1 MPSFVNPIHTNANA
15 LNSGTKNEVKDTK
28 NAPKSASK
36 DFNKILNQKISKD
49 KTAPKE
55 NPNALKATPKDAKE
69 DAKELEKTPTPHH
82 QHAQNL
88 AKDQQAPTLK
98 DLLNHKKTTASHEA
112 QHETHEPT
120 LKDLLNHKKTTA
132 SHEAQ
137 HETHEMHETNPK
149 TPNETLNKNEKKPN
163 GVASNAHQANLTNKN
178 PLTPTNHANN
188 AIKNPTAP
196 THNAKEPKTLKDIHA
211 LSQKHD
217 LNASNIQVGTPL
229 EKKETPLNASDQLAL
244 KTTQTSINHTL
255 AKNDSKNTANLSSVL
270 QSLEKKES
278 HNKERTT
285 PPSNEKKTPPLRE
298 ALQMNAIKRDKTLS
312 KKKPEKTPTKTQTTA
327 ATPENAPKIPLKTP
341 PLMPLIGAN
350 PPNDNAPTPLEK
362 EEKAKEVS
370 ENKEKT
376 KESNNSAQSA
386 QNAQASDKTSE
397 NKSAAPKETIKHFT
411 QQLKQEIQE
420 YKPPMS
426 RISMDLFPKE
436 LGKVEVTIQKV
447 GKNLKV
453 SVISHNNSLQT
464 FLDNQQDLKNSLNAL
479 GFEGVDLS
487 FSQDS
492 SKEQP
497 KEPLREPFKEQ
508 ESTPLKENALKSYQ
522 ENTDNENKETSM
534 QITLYA

>member
-1 MPSFVNPIHTNANA
+1 MPSPVNPIHTNANA
-15 LNSGTKNEVKDTK
+15 LNSGAKNEVKDTK

-36 DFNKILNQKISKD
+36 DFSKILNQKISKD

-55 NPNALKATPKDAKE
+55 NPSALKDTPKDAK
-69 DAKELEKTPTPHH
+69 ALEKTPILPH

-98 DLLNHKKTTASHEA
+98 DWLNHPKTHPTAPHEA
-112 QHETHEPT
+112 QHETHEA
-120 LKDLLNHKKTTA
+120 N
-132 SHEAQ
+132 
-137 HETHEMHETNPK
+137 ETNPK

-163 GVASNAHQANLTNKN
+163 EVTSNAHQTNLPNKN
-178 PLTPTNHANN
+178 PITPNHANN
-188 AIKNPTAP
+188 TNTTQKPTTP
-196 THNAKEPKTLKDIHA
+196 THNAKDPKTLKDIQT

-217 LNASNIQVGTPL
+217 LNASNIQAATTP
-229 EKKETPLNASDQLAL
+229 ENKTPLNASDHLAL
-244 KTTQTSINHTL
+244 KTTQTPTNNTL
-255 AKNDSKNTANLSSVL
+255 AKNDAKNTANLSSVL
-270 QSLEKKES
+270 QSLEKKEP
-278 HNKERTT
+278 HNKEHAN
-285 PPSNEKKTPPLRE
+285 PLNNEKKTPPLKE

-312 KKKPEKTPTKTQTTA
+312 KKKPEKTPIHAKTQATA
-327 ATPENAPKIPLKTP
+327 PSATPENAPKLALKTP

-350 PPNDNAPTPLEK
+350 PPNNNPPTPLEK
-362 EEKAKEVS
+362 EETTKEISDSKEKAKE
-370 ENKEKT
+370 T
-376 KESNNSAQSA
+376 NSSTQSA
-386 QNAQASDKTSE
+386 QNTQASDKTSD
-397 NKSAAPKETIKHFT
+397 NKSIAPKETIKHFT

-426 RISMDLFPKE
+426 KISMDLFPKE

-497 KEPLREPFKEQ
+497 KEPLRELFKEQ
-508 ESTPLKENALKSYQ
+508 ESSPLKENALKSYQ
-522 ENTDNENKETSM
+522 ENTDHENQETSM

>member
-1 MPSFVNPIHTNANA
+1 MPSPVNPIHTNANA
-15 LNSGTKNEVKDTK
+15 LNSGAKNEVKDAK

-36 DFNKILNQKISKD
+36 DFSKILNQKISKD

-55 NPNALKATPKDAKE
+55 NPNALKTTPKNAK
-69 DAKELEKTPTPHH
+69 ALEKTPTLQP
-82 QHAQNL
+82 QHAKDF

-98 DLLNHKKTTASHEA
+98 DWLNHQKTTASHEA
-112 QHETHEPT
+112 QHETH
-120 LKDLLNHKKTTA
+120 KN
-132 SHEAQ
+132 
-137 HETHEMHETNPK
+137 HETNPK

-163 GVASNAHQANLTNKN
+163 GVTSSAHQTNLASKN
-178 PLTPTNHANN
+178 PITPNHANH

-196 THNAKEPKTLKDIHA
+196 THNAKDPKTLKDIQT

-217 LNASNIQVGTPL
+217 LNASNIQAATTP
-229 EKKETPLNASDQLAL
+229 ENKNPLNASDQLAL
-244 KTTQTSINHTL
+244 KTTQTPTNHTL
-255 AKNDSKNTANLSSVL
+255 AKNDAKNTANLSSVL
-270 QSLEKKES
+270 QSLEKKDP
-278 HNKERTT
+278 HNKEHAT
-285 PPSNEKKTPPLRE
+285 PSHNEKKTPPLKE
-298 ALQMNAIKRDKTLS
+298 ALPMNAIKRDKTLS
-312 KKKPEKTPTKTQTTA
+312 KKKSEKTPTKAQTTA
-327 ATPENAPKIPLKTP
+327 PSITPENAPKISLKTP

-350 PPNDNAPTPLEK
+350 PPNDNIPTPLEK
-362 EEKAKEVS
+362 EEKTQEIS

-376 KESNNSAQSA
+376 KESSNSAQSA

-397 NKSAAPKETIKHFT
+397 NKSATPKETIKHFT

-426 RISMDLFPKE
+426 KISMDLFPKE
-436 LGKVEVTIQKV
+436 LGKVEVIIQKV

-497 KEPLREPFKEQ
+497 KEQLRELFKEQ

-522 ENTDNENKETSM
+522 ENTDHENQETSM

>member
-1 MPSFVNPIHTNANA
+1 MPSPVNPIHTNANA
-15 LNSGTKNEVKDTK
+15 LNSGAKNEVKDAK

-36 DFNKILNQKISKD
+36 DFSKILNQKISKD

-55 NPNALKATPKDAKE
+55 NPNALKATPQNALKDK
-69 DAKELEKTPTPHH
+69 LEKTPTLPH
-82 QHAQNL
+82 QHAQNP

-98 DLLNHKKTTASHEA
+98 DWLNRPKTHPTAPHEA
-112 QHETHEPT
+112 QHETHE
-120 LKDLLNHKKTTA
+120 
-132 SHEAQ
+132 
-137 HETHEMHETNPK
+137 HETNPK
-149 TPNETLNKNEKKPN
+149 TPNETLSKNEKKSN
-163 GVASNAHQANLTNKN
+163 GVTSSAHQTNLPNKN
-178 PLTPTNHANN
+178 PITPTNHANN
-188 AIKNPTAP
+188 SIKNPTTP
-196 THNAKEPKTLKDIHA
+196 THNAKDPKTLKDIQT

-217 LNASNIQVGTPL
+217 LNASNIQAATTP
-229 EKKETPLNASDQLAL
+229 ENKNPLNASDHLAL
-244 KTTQTSINHTL
+244 KTTQTPTNHTL
-255 AKNDSKNTANLSSVL
+255 AKNDAKNTANLSSVL
-270 QSLEKKES
+270 QSLEKKDP
-278 HNKERTT
+278 HNKEHAN
-285 PPSNEKKTPPLRE
+285 PQNNEKKTPPLKE

-312 KKKPEKTPTKTQTTA
+312 KKKPEKTPIHAKTQTTA
-327 ATPENAPKIPLKTP
+327 PSATPENASKIPLKTP

-350 PPNDNAPTPLEK
+350 PPNDNPPTLLEK
-362 EEKAKEVS
+362 EETTKEAS
-370 ENKEKT
+370 DNKEKT
-376 KESNNSAQSA
+376 KESNNSAQSV

-397 NKSAAPKETIKHFT
+397 NKSVTPKETIKHFT

-436 LGKVEVTIQKV
+436 LGKVEVIIQKV

-497 KEPLREPFKEQ
+497 KEQLRELFKEQ
-508 ESTPLKENALKSYQ
+508 ESSPLKENALKSYQ
-522 ENTDNENKETSM
+522 ENTDHENQETSM

>member
-1 MPSFVNPIHTNANA
+1 MPSPVNPIHTNANA
-15 LNSGTKNEVKDTK
+15 FNGGAKNEVKDAK

-36 DFNKILNQKISKD
+36 DFSKILNQKISKD

-55 NPNALKATPKDAKE
+55 SLNHSALKDAPKDAKE
-69 DAKELEKTPTPHH
+69 DAKALEKTPTLNH

-88 AKDQQAPTLK
+88 AKNQQAPTLK
-98 DLLNHKKTTASHEA
+98 DWLNHKTAPHKSQHEA
-112 QHETHEPT
+112 QHETHEA
-120 LKDLLNHKKTTA
+120 N
-132 SHEAQ
+132 
-137 HETHEMHETNPK
+137 ETNPK

-163 GVASNAHQANLTNKN
+163 EVASNAHQTNLPSKN
-178 PLTPTNHANN
+178 PITPNHAN
-188 AIKNPTAP
+188 KTPTTP
-196 THNAKEPKTLKDIHA
+196 TRSAKEPKTLKDIQT

-217 LNASNIQVGTPL
+217 LNASNIQAATTP
-229 EKKETPLNASDQLAL
+229 ENKNPLNASDHLAL
-244 KTTQTSINHTL
+244 KTTQTPTNHTL
-255 AKNDSKNTANLSSVL
+255 AKNDAKNTANLSSVL
-270 QSLEKKES
+270 QSLEKKEPP
-278 HNKERTT
+278 NKERAN
-285 PPSNEKKTPPLRE
+285 PQNNEKKTPPLKE

-312 KKKPEKTPTKTQTTA
+312 KKKSEKTPIHAKTQTTA
-327 ATPENAPKIPLKTP
+327 PSATPENAPKISLKTL

-350 PPNDNAPTPLEK
+350 PPPNDNAPTPLEK
-362 EEKAKEVS
+362 EEKTKEVS
-370 ENKEKT
+370 DNKEKA
-376 KESNNSAQSA
+376 KETNSSAQSA
-386 QNAQASDKTSE
+386 QNTQASDKTSE
-397 NKSAAPKETIKHFT
+397 NKSTTPKETIRHFT

-426 RISMDLFPKE
+426 KISMDLFPKE

-492 SKEQP
+492 SKEQQAP
-497 KEPLREPFKEQ
+497 KDQLKEPFKEQ
-508 ESTPLKENALKSYQ
+508 ELTPLKENALKSYQ
-522 ENTDNENKETSM
+522 ENTDHENQETSM

>member
-1 MPSFVNPIHTNANA
+1 MPSPINPIHTNANA
-15 LNSGTKNEVKDTK
+15 LNSGAKNEDTK

-36 DFNKILNQKISKD
+36 DFSKILNQKISKD

-55 NPNALKATPKDAKE
+55 SPNPNALKATPKDAKE
-69 DAKELEKTPTPHH
+69 DAKALEKTLPH
-82 QHAQNL
+82 QHAQNP
-88 AKDQQAPTLK
+88 AKNQQAPTLK
-98 DLLNHKKTTASHEA
+98 DWLNPKTTAPHEA
-112 QHETHEPT
+112 Q
-120 LKDLLNHKKTTA
+120 
-132 SHEAQ
+132 
-137 HETHEMHETNPK
+137 HETNPK

-163 GVASNAHQANLTNKN
+163 EVTSNAHQTNLPNKN
-178 PLTPTNHANN
+178 PITPTNHANN
-188 AIKNPTAP
+188 AIKTPTAP
-196 THNAKEPKTLKDIHA
+196 THNAKDPKTLKDIQT

-217 LNASNIQVGTPL
+217 LNANNIQAATTP
-229 EKKETPLNASDQLAL
+229 ENKTPLNASDHLAL
-244 KTTQTSINHTL
+244 KTTQTPINHTL
-255 AKNDSKNTANLSSVL
+255 AKNDAKNTANLSSVL
-270 QSLEKKES
+270 QSLEKKEP
-278 HNKERTT
+278 HNKEHAT
-285 PPSNEKKTPPLRE
+285 PQNNEKKTPPLKE

-312 KKKPEKTPTKTQTTA
+312 KKKPEKTPTKTQITA
-327 ATPENAPKIPLKTP
+327 PSIAPENAPKIPLKTP

-350 PPNDNAPTPLEK
+350 PPPNDNIPTPLEK
-362 EEKAKEVS
+362 EETTKEAS
-370 ENKEKT
+370 DNKEKT
-376 KESNNSAQSA
+376 KESSNSAQNA

-397 NKSAAPKETIKHFT
+397 NKSIAPKETIKHFT

-426 RISMDLFPKE
+426 KISMDLFPKE
-436 LGKVEVTIQKV
+436 LGKVEVIIQKV

-497 KEPLREPFKEQ
+497 KDQPKESFKEQ

-522 ENTDNENKETSM
+522 ENTDHENQETSM

>member
-1 MPSFVNPIHTNANA
+1 MPSPVNPIHTNANA
-15 LNSGTKNEVKDTK
+15 LNGGAKNEVKDTK

-36 DFNKILNQKISKD
+36 DFSKILNQKISKD
-49 KTAPKE
+49 KTASKE
-55 NPNALKATPKDAKE
+55 NPNALKATPKDAK
-69 DAKELEKTPTPHH
+69 AFEKTPTLPH
-82 QHAQNL
+82 QHAQNPI
-88 AKDQQAPTLK
+88 KDQQAPTLK
-98 DLLNHKKTTASHEA
+98 DWLNHKKTTAPHEA
-112 QHETHEPT
+112 QHETHEA
-120 LKDLLNHKKTTA
+120 N
-132 SHEAQ
+132 
-137 HETHEMHETNPK
+137 ETNPK

-163 GVASNAHQANLTNKN
+163 GVTSNAHQTNLPNKN
-178 PLTPTNHANN
+178 PITPNHANH
-188 AIKNPTAP
+188 AIKNPTTP
-196 THNAKEPKTLKDIHA
+196 THNAKDPKTLKDIQA
-211 LSQKHD
+211 LSQKHG
-217 LNASNIQVGTPL
+217 LNASNIQAATTP
-229 EKKETPLNASDQLAL
+229 ENKNPLNASDQLAL
-244 KTTQTSINHTL
+244 KTTQTPINHTL
-255 AKNDSKNTANLSSVL
+255 AKNDTKNTANLSSVL
-270 QSLEKKES
+270 QSLEKKEPQ
-278 HNKERTT
+278 NKEHTN
-285 PPSNEKKTPPLRE
+285 PSHNEKKTPPLKE

-312 KKKPEKTPTKTQTTA
+312 KKKPEKTPTKAQTTA
-327 ATPENAPKIPLKTP
+327 PSIAPENAPKIPLKTP

-350 PPNDNAPTPLEK
+350 PPNDNIPTPLEK
-362 EEKAKEVS
+362 EETTKEAS
-370 ENKEKT
+370 DNKEKT

-397 NKSAAPKETIKHFT
+397 NKSVTPKETIKHFT

-436 LGKVEVTIQKV
+436 LGKVEVIIQKV

-497 KEPLREPFKEQ
+497 KEQLRELFKEQ
-508 ESTPLKENALKSYQ
+508 ELTPLKENALKSYQ
-522 ENTDNENKETSM
+522 ENTDHENQETSM

>member
-1 MPSFVNPIHTNANA
+1 MPSPVNPLHTNANA
-15 LNSGTKNEVKDTK
+15 LNGGAKNEVKDAK

-36 DFNKILNQKISKD
+36 DFSKILNQKISKD
-49 KTAPKE
+49 KTTPKE
-55 NPNALKATPKDAKE
+55 DPNTSKATPKDAK
-69 DAKELEKTPTPHH
+69 ALEKTPTLPH

-98 DLLNHKKTTASHEA
+98 DLLNHQKTTALHET
-112 QHETHEPT
+112 QHETHEA
-120 LKDLLNHKKTTA
+120 N
-132 SHEAQ
+132 
-137 HETHEMHETNPK
+137 ETNPK
-149 TPNETLNKNEKKPN
+149 IPNETLNKNEKKPN
-163 GVASNAHQANLTNKN
+163 EVTSNAHQTNLPNKN
-178 PLTPTNHANN
+178 PITPNHANN
-188 AIKNPTAP
+188 ANTTQKPTTP
-196 THNAKEPKTLKDIHA
+196 THNAKDPKTLKDIQT

-217 LNASNIQVGTPL
+217 LNASNIQAATTP
-229 EKKETPLNASDQLAL
+229 ENKNPLNASDHLAL
-244 KTTQTSINHTL
+244 KTTQTPTNHTL
-255 AKNDSKNTANLSSVL
+255 AKNDAKNTANLSSVL
-270 QSLEKKES
+270 QSLEKKEPQ
-278 HNKERTT
+278 NKEHAN
-285 PPSNEKKTPPLRE
+285 PQNNEKKTPPLKE

-312 KKKPEKTPTKTQTTA
+312 KKKPEKTLTKTQIATPS

-350 PPNDNAPTPLEK
+350 PPPNDNIPTPLEK
-362 EEKAKEVS
+362 EEKTKEIS
-370 ENKEKT
+370 DNKEKA
-376 KESNNSAQSA
+376 KESNSSAQST
-386 QNAQASDKTSE
+386 QNTQASDKTSDH
-397 NKSAAPKETIKHFT
+397 KSIAPKETIKHFT

-426 RISMDLFPKE
+426 KISMDLFPKE

-497 KEPLREPFKEQ
+497 KEQLREPFKEQ
-508 ESTPLKENALKSYQ
+508 ELTPLKENALKSYQ
-522 ENTDNENKETSM
+522 ENTDHKNQETSM

>member
-1 MPSFVNPIHTNANA
+1 MPSPINPIHTNANA
-15 LNSGTKNEVKDTK
+15 NASTLINSGAKNGVKDTK

-36 DFNKILNQKISKD
+36 DFSKILNQKISKD

-55 NPNALKATPKDAKE
+55 NPSASKATPKDAKE
-69 DAKELEKTPTPHH
+69 NAKELEKTPTPHH

-112 QHETHEPT
+112 QHETHE
-120 LKDLLNHKKTTA
+120 
-132 SHEAQ
+132 
-137 HETHEMHETNPK
+137 TNPK

-163 GVASNAHQANLTNKN
+163 GVISNAHQANLTNKN

-196 THNAKEPKTLKDIHA
+196 THNAKEPKTLKDIQT

-217 LNASNIQVGTPL
+217 LNASNIQATAPL
-229 EKKETPLNASDQLAL
+229 EKKEIPLNASDQLAL

-255 AKNDSKNTANLSSVL
+255 AKNDAKNTANLSSVL

-327 ATPENAPKIPLKTP
+327 QATTPENAPKIPLKTP

-362 EEKAKEVS
+362 EETTKEAS

-376 KESNNSAQSA
+376 KESTNSTQSA
-386 QNAQASDKTSE
+386 QNTQASDKTSE
-397 NKSAAPKETIKHFT
+397 NKSTAPKETIKHFT

>member
-1 MPSFVNPIHTNANA
+1 MPSPVNPIHTNANA
-15 LNSGTKNEVKDTK
+15 LNSGAKNEVKDAK

-36 DFNKILNQKISKD
+36 DFSKILNQKISKD

-55 NPNALKATPKDAKE
+55 SPNPNALKATPKDAK
-69 DAKELEKTPTPHH
+69 ALEKTPTLPH
-82 QHAQNL
+82 QHAQNP

-98 DLLNHKKTTASHEA
+98 DWLNHQKTTASHEA
-112 QHETHEPT
+112 QHETHE
-120 LKDLLNHKKTTA
+120 
-132 SHEAQ
+132 
-137 HETHEMHETNPK
+137 HETNPK

-163 GVASNAHQANLTNKN
+163 GVTSNAHQTNLASKN
-178 PLTPTNHANN
+178 PITPTNHANN
-188 AIKNPTAP
+188 AIKNPTTP
-196 THNAKEPKTLKDIHA
+196 THNAKDPKTLKDIQT

-217 LNASNIQVGTPL
+217 LNASNIQAATTP
-229 EKKETPLNASDQLAL
+229 ENKNPLNASDHLAL
-244 KTTQTSINHTL
+244 KTTQTPTNHTL
-255 AKNDSKNTANLSSVL
+255 AKNGAKNTANLSSVL

-278 HNKERTT
+278 HNKEHAN
-285 PPSNEKKTPPLRE
+285 PSHNEKKTPPLKE

-312 KKKPEKTPTKTQTTA
+312 KKKSEKTQTKAQTTA
-327 ATPENAPKIPLKTP
+327 PSIVPENAPKIPFKTP

-350 PPNDNAPTPLEK
+350 PPNDNIPTPLEK
-362 EEKAKEVS
+362 EEKTQEIS
-370 ENKEKT
+370 DNKEKT
-376 KESNNSAQSA
+376 KETNNSAQNA
-386 QNAQASDKTSE
+386 QNTQASDKTSE
-397 NKSAAPKETIKHFT
+397 NKSVTPKETIKHFA

-426 RISMDLFPKE
+426 KISMDLFPKE
-436 LGKVEVTIQKV
+436 LGKVEVIIQKV

-492 SKEQP
+492 SKEQQAP
-497 KEPLREPFKEQ
+497 KEQPKEPFKEQ
-508 ESTPLKENALKSYQ
+508 ELTPLKENALKSYQ
-522 ENTDNENKETSM
+522 ENTDHENQETSM

>member
-15 LNSGTKNEVKDTK
+15 NANALNSGAKNEDTK

-36 DFNKILNQKISKD
+36 DFSKILNQKISKD
-49 KTAPKE
+49 KSAPKE
-55 NPNALKATPKDAKE
+55 DPNALKATPKDAKE
-69 DAKELEKTPTPHH
+69 DAKTLEKTPTPHH
-82 QHAQNL
+82 QHAQNP

-112 QHETHEPT
+112 QHETHE
-120 LKDLLNHKKTTA
+120 
-132 SHEAQ
+132 
-137 HETHEMHETNPK
+137 TNPK

-163 GVASNAHQANLTNKN
+163 GVTSNAHQTNLTNKN

-196 THNAKEPKTLKDIHA
+196 THNAKESKTLKDIQT

-217 LNASNIQVGTPL
+217 LNASNIQATTTP
-229 EKKETPLNASDQLAL
+229 ENKTPLNAGDQLAL
-244 KTTQTSINHTL
+244 KTTQAPINNTL
-255 AKNDSKNTANLSSVL
+255 AKNDAKNTANLSSVL
-270 QSLEKKES
+270 QSLEKKDP
-278 HNKERTT
+278 HNKEHAT
-285 PPSNEKKTPPLRE
+285 PPNNEKKTPPLRE

-312 KKKPEKTPTKTQTTA
+312 KKKSEKTPTKAQTTA
-327 ATPENAPKIPLKTP
+327 PSIAPENAPKISLKMP

-350 PPNDNAPTPLEK
+350 PPNDNIPTPLEK
-362 EEKAKEVS
+362 EETTKEAS
-370 ENKEKT
+370 DNKEKT

-397 NKSAAPKETIKHFT
+397 NKSTAPKETIKHFT

-436 LGKVEVTIQKV
+436 LGKVEVIIQKV

-497 KEPLREPFKEQ
+497 KEQLIELFKEQ

-522 ENTDNENKETSM
+522 ENTDNEHKETSM

>member
-1 MPSFVNPIHTNANA
+1 MPSPTNPIHTNASANA
-15 LNSGTKNEVKDTK
+15 STLINSGAKNEDTK

-36 DFNKILNQKISKD
+36 DFSKILNQKISKD

-55 NPNALKATPKDAKE
+55 NPNALKATPKNAKENAKEGAKKDAK
-69 DAKELEKTPTPHH
+69 ALEKTPTPHP

-98 DLLNHKKTTASHEA
+98 DLLNHQKTTASHEA
-112 QHETHEPT
+112 QNETH
-120 LKDLLNHKKTTA
+120 KN
-132 SHEAQ
+132 
-137 HETHEMHETNPK
+137 HETNPK

-163 GVASNAHQANLTNKN
+163 GVTSNAHQTSLTNKN
-178 PLTPTNHANN
+178 PLTPTNH

-196 THNAKEPKTLKDIHA
+196 THNAKESKTLKDIQT

-217 LNASNIQVGTPL
+217 LNASNIQVVAPL
-229 EKKETPLNASDQLAL
+229 EKKETPLKTSDQLAL

-270 QSLEKKES
+270 QSLEKKDP
-278 HNKERTT
+278 HNKEHAT
-285 PPSNEKKTPPLRE
+285 PSNNEKKTPPLRE
-298 ALQMNAIKRDKTLS
+298 ALPMNAIKRDKTLS
-312 KKKPEKTPTKTQTTA
+312 KKKPEKTPTKAQTTA
-327 ATPENAPKIPLKTP
+327 PSIAPENAPKIPLKTP

-350 PPNDNAPTPLEK
+350 PPPNDNTPTLLEK
-362 EEKAKEVS
+362 EETTKEAS
-370 ENKEKT
+370 DNKEKT
-376 KESNNSAQSA
+376 KESTNSTQST
-386 QNAQASDKTSE
+386 QNTQASDKTSE
-397 NKSAAPKETIKHFT
+397 NKSVTPKETIKHFT

-436 LGKVEVTIQKV
+436 LGKVEVIIQKV

-453 SVISHNNSLQT
+453 SVVSHNNSLQT

-479 GFEGVDLS
+479 GFDGVDLS

-497 KEPLREPFKEQ
+497 KEPFKEQ
-508 ESTPLKENALKSYQ
+508 ELTPLKENALKSYQ

>member
-1 MPSFVNPIHTNANA
+1 MPSPVNPIHTNANA
-15 LNSGTKNEVKDTK
+15 LNSGAKNEVKDTK

-36 DFNKILNQKISKD
+36 DFSKILNQKISKD

-55 NPNALKATPKDAKE
+55 SPNHNALKATPKDAKE
-69 DAKELEKTPTPHH
+69 DAKALEKTPTLPH
-82 QHAQNL
+82 QHAQNP

-98 DLLNHKKTTASHEA
+98 DWLNHQKTTASHEA
-112 QHETHEPT
+112 QHETHET
-120 LKDLLNHKKTTA
+120 N
-132 SHEAQ
+132 
-137 HETHEMHETNPK
+137 ETNPK
-149 TPNETLNKNEKKPN
+149 NPNETLNKNKKKPN
-163 GVASNAHQANLTNKN
+163 EVVSNAHQTNLPNKN
-178 PLTPTNHANN
+178 PITPNHAN
-188 AIKNPTAP
+188 KTPTTP
-196 THNAKEPKTLKDIHA
+196 THNAKEPKTLKDIQT

-217 LNASNIQVGTPL
+217 LNASNIQAVTTP
-229 EKKETPLNASDQLAL
+229 ENKNPLNASDQLAL
-244 KTTQTSINHTL
+244 KTTQTPTNHTL
-255 AKNDSKNTANLSSVL
+255 AKNDAKNTANLSSVL
-270 QSLEKKES
+270 QSLEKKEPQ
-278 HNKERTT
+278 NKEHAN
-285 PPSNEKKTPPLRE
+285 PHNEKKMPPLKE

-312 KKKPEKTPTKTQTTA
+312 KKKPEKTPIHAKTQTTA
-327 ATPENAPKIPLKTP
+327 QATTPENAPKLALKTP

-362 EEKAKEVS
+362 EETTKEISDSKEKAKETNS
-370 ENKEKT
+370 
-376 KESNNSAQSA
+376 SAQSA
-386 QNAQASDKTSE
+386 QNTQASDKTSE
-397 NKSAAPKETIKHFT
+397 NKSIAPKETIKHFT

-426 RISMDLFPKE
+426 KISMDLFPKE
-436 LGKVEVTIQKV
+436 LGKVEVIIQKV

-497 KEPLREPFKEQ
+497 KEQLRELFKEQ
-508 ESTPLKENALKSYQ
+508 ESSPLKENALKSYQ
-522 ENTDNENKETSM
+522 ENTDHENKETSM

>member
-1 MPSFVNPIHTNANA
+1 MPSPVNPIHTNANA
-15 LNSGTKNEVKDTK
+15 LNSGAKNEDTK

-36 DFNKILNQKISKD
+36 DFSKILNQKISKD

-55 NPNALKATPKDAKE
+55 DPNASKVTPKDAK
-69 DAKELEKTPTPHH
+69 ALEKTPTPHH
-82 QHAQNL
+82 KHAQNPV
-88 AKDQQAPTLK
+88 KDQQAPTLK
-98 DLLNHKKTTASHEA
+98 DWLNHKKTTASHEA
-112 QHETHEPT
+112 QHETHEA
-120 LKDLLNHKKTTA
+120 N
-132 SHEAQ
+132 
-137 HETHEMHETNPK
+137 ETNSK
-149 TPNETLNKNEKKPN
+149 TPNETLNKNGKKPN
-163 GVASNAHQANLTNKN
+163 EVTSNAHQTNLPSKN
-178 PLTPTNHANN
+178 PITPTNHANN
-188 AIKNPTAP
+188 ANTTQKPTTP
-196 THNAKEPKTLKDIHA
+196 THNAKESKTLKDIQT

-217 LNASNIQVGTPL
+217 LNASNIQATTIP
-229 EKKETPLNASDQLAL
+229 ENKTPLNASDHLAL
-244 KTTQTSINHTL
+244 KTTQAPTNHTL
-255 AKNDSKNTANLSSVL
+255 AKNDAKNTANLSSVL

-278 HNKERTT
+278 HNKEHAT
-285 PPSNEKKTPPLRE
+285 PPNNEKKTPPLKE

-312 KKKPEKTPTKTQTTA
+312 KKKPEKTPIHAKTQATA
-327 ATPENAPKIPLKTP
+327 PSATPENAPKIPLKTP

-350 PPNDNAPTPLEK
+350 PPPNDNIPTPLEK
-362 EEKAKEVS
+362 EEKTQEIS
-370 ENKEKT
+370 ENKEKA
-376 KESNNSAQSA
+376 KESSNSAQSA
-386 QNAQASDKTSE
+386 QNAQASDKTNE
-397 NKSAAPKETIKHFT
+397 NKSIAPKETIKHFT

-436 LGKVEVTIQKV
+436 LGKVEVIIQKV

-497 KEPLREPFKEQ
+497 KEPLRELFKEQ
-508 ESTPLKENALKSYQ
+508 ESSPLKENALKSYQ
-522 ENTDNENKETSM
+522 ENTDHENQETSM

>member
-1 MPSFVNPIHTNANA
+1 MPSPINPIHTSANASA
-15 LNSGTKNEVKDTK
+15 LNSGAKNEDTK
-28 NAPKSASK
+28 NASKSASK
-36 DFNKILNQKISKD
+36 DFSKILNQKISKD
-49 KTAPKE
+49 KTASKE
-55 NPNALKATPKDAKE
+55 SPNPNALKAMPKNSKEGAKE
-69 DAKELEKTPTPHH
+69 GAKALEKTLPH
-82 QHAQNL
+82 QHAQNP

-98 DLLNHKKTTASHEA
+98 DWLNRPKTHPTAPHET
-112 QHETHEPT
+112 QHETHEA
-120 LKDLLNHKKTTA
+120 N
-132 SHEAQ
+132 
-137 HETHEMHETNPK
+137 ETNPK

-163 GVASNAHQANLTNKN
+163 EVTSNAHQTNLANKN
-178 PLTPTNHANN
+178 PITPNHANN

-196 THNAKEPKTLKDIHA
+196 TDTKKESKTLKDIQT

-217 LNASNIQVGTPL
+217 LNASNIQATTTP
-229 EKKETPLNASDQLAL
+229 ENKTPLNASDHLAL

-255 AKNDSKNTANLSSVL
+255 AKNDAKNTANLSNVL

-278 HNKERTT
+278 HNKEHAN
-285 PPSNEKKTPPLRE
+285 PLNNEKKTPPLKE

-312 KKKPEKTPTKTQTTA
+312 KKKPEKTPIHAKTQTTA
-327 ATPENAPKIPLKTP
+327 PSAMPENAPKIPLKTP

-362 EEKAKEVS
+362 EETTKEAS
-370 ENKEKT
+370 DNKEKT
-376 KESNNSAQSA
+376 KETNNSAQSA
-386 QNAQASDKTSE
+386 QNTQASDKTSE
-397 NKSAAPKETIKHFT
+397 NKSVTPKETIKHFT

-497 KEPLREPFKEQ
+497 KEPFKEQ
-508 ESTPLKENALKSYQ
+508 ELTPLKENALKSYQ
-522 ENTDNENKETSM
+522 ENTDTDNENKETIM
-534 QITLYA
+534 LITLYA

>member
-1 MPSFVNPIHTNANA
+1 MPSPVNPIHTNANA
-15 LNSGTKNEVKDTK
+15 LNSGAKKEDTK

-36 DFNKILNQKISKD
+36 DFSKILNQKISKD

-55 NPNALKATPKDAKE
+55 NPSALKATPKDAK
-69 DAKELEKTPTPHH
+69 ALEKTPTLPH

-98 DLLNHKKTTASHEA
+98 DWLNPKTTAEHEA
-112 QHETHEPT
+112 QHETHEA
-120 LKDLLNHKKTTA
+120 N
-132 SHEAQ
+132 
-137 HETHEMHETNPK
+137 ETNPK

-163 GVASNAHQANLTNKN
+163 EVASNAHQTNLPNKN
-178 PLTPTNHANN
+178 PITPTNHANHANN
-188 AIKNPTAP
+188 ANKTPTTP
-196 THNAKEPKTLKDIHA
+196 THNAKDPKTLKDIQT

-217 LNASNIQVGTPL
+217 LNASNIQAATTP
-229 EKKETPLNASDQLAL
+229 ENKTPLNASDHLAL
-244 KTTQTSINHTL
+244 KTTQTPINNTL
-255 AKNDSKNTANLSSVL
+255 AKNDAKNTANLSSVL
-270 QSLEKKES
+270 QSLEKKDPQ
-278 HNKERTT
+278 NKEHTT
-285 PPSNEKKTPPLRE
+285 PQNNEKKTPPLKE

-312 KKKPEKTPTKTQTTA
+312 KKKSEKTQTKTQTTA
-327 ATPENAPKIPLKTP
+327 LSATPENAPKIPLKTP

-350 PPNDNAPTPLEK
+350 PPNDNIPTPLEK
-362 EEKAKEVS
+362 EEKTKEIS
-370 ENKEKT
+370 DNKEKA
-376 KESNNSAQSA
+376 KETNSSA
-386 QNAQASDKTSE
+386 QNAQNTQASDKTSE
-397 NKSAAPKETIKHFT
+397 NKNVTPKETIKHFA

-426 RISMDLFPKE
+426 KISMDLFPKE
-436 LGKVEVTIQKV
+436 LGKVEVIIQKV

-497 KEPLREPFKEQ
+497 KEQLREPFKEQ
-508 ESTPLKENALKSYQ
+508 ELTPLKENALKSYQ
-522 ENTDNENKETSM
+522 ENTNHENQETSM

>member
-1 MPSFVNPIHTNANA
+1 MPSPVNPIHTNANA
-15 LNSGTKNEVKDTK
+15 LNSGAKNEVKDAK
-28 NAPKSASK
+28 NTPKSASK
-36 DFNKILNQKISKD
+36 DFSKILNQKISKD

-55 NPNALKATPKDAKE
+55 SPNHNALKATPKDAKE
-69 DAKELEKTPTPHH
+69 DAKTLKTPTLPH
-82 QHAQNL
+82 QHAQNP

-98 DLLNHKKTTASHEA
+98 DWLNHKTTAEHEA
-112 QHETHEPT
+112 QHETHE
-120 LKDLLNHKKTTA
+120 N
-132 SHEAQ
+132 
-137 HETHEMHETNPK
+137 HETNPK

-163 GVASNAHQANLTNKN
+163 GVTSNAHQTNLASKN
-178 PLTPTNHANN
+178 PITPNHANN

-196 THNAKEPKTLKDIHA
+196 TDTKKEPKTLKDIQT

-217 LNASNIQVGTPL
+217 LNASNIQAATTP
-229 EKKETPLNASDQLAL
+229 ENKTPLNASDQLAL
-244 KTTQTSINHTL
+244 KTTQTPTNHTL
-255 AKNDSKNTANLSSVL
+255 AKNDAKNTANLSSVL
-270 QSLEKKES
+270 QSLEKKDP
-278 HNKERTT
+278 HNKEHAT
-285 PPSNEKKTPPLRE
+285 PPNNEKKTPPLKE

-327 ATPENAPKIPLKTP
+327 PTPENAPKIPLKTP

-350 PPNDNAPTPLEK
+350 PPPNDNIPTPLEK
-362 EEKAKEVS
+362 EEKTQEIS

-376 KESNNSAQSA
+376 KETSNSAQSA
-386 QNAQASDKTSE
+386 QNTQASDKTSE
-397 NKSAAPKETIKHFT
+397 NKSVTPKETIKHFA

-436 LGKVEVTIQKV
+436 LGKVEVIIQKV

-497 KEPLREPFKEQ
+497 KEQLREPFKEQ

>member
-1 MPSFVNPIHTNANA
+1 MPSLVNPIHTNASANASA
-15 LNSGTKNEVKDTK
+15 LNSGAKNEDTK

-36 DFNKILNQKISKD
+36 DFSKILNQKISKD
-49 KTAPKE
+49 KTASKE
-55 NPNALKATPKDAKE
+55 SPNPNALKATPKNAKE
-69 DAKELEKTPTPHH
+69 NAKKLEKNPTPYP

-98 DLLNHKKTTASHEA
+98 DWLNHKKTTASHEA
-112 QHETHEPT
+112 QHETHEA
-120 LKDLLNHKKTTA
+120 N
-132 SHEAQ
+132 
-137 HETHEMHETNPK
+137 ETNPK

-163 GVASNAHQANLTNKN
+163 EVISNAHQTNLPNKN

-196 THNAKEPKTLKDIHA
+196 TDTKKDPKTLKDIQT

-217 LNASNIQVGTPL
+217 LNASNIQAATTP
-229 EKKETPLNASDQLAL
+229 ENKTPLNASDQLAL
-244 KTTQTSINHTL
+244 KTTQTPTNHTL
-255 AKNDSKNTANLSSVL
+255 AKNDAKNTANLSSVL
-270 QSLEKKES
+270 QSLEKKEP
-278 HNKERTT
+278 HNKEHAN
-285 PPSNEKKTPPLRE
+285 PPHNEKKTPPLKE

-312 KKKPEKTPTKTQTTA
+312 KKKPEKTPTKAQTTA
-327 ATPENAPKIPLKTP
+327 PSITPENAPKIPLKTP

-362 EEKAKEVS
+362 EEKTKEIS
-370 ENKEKT
+370 ENKEKA
-376 KESNNSAQSA
+376 KETNNGAQSA
-386 QNAQASDKTSE
+386 QNTQASDKTSE
-397 NKSAAPKETIKHFT
+397 NKSVTPKETIKHFT

-436 LGKVEVTIQKV
+436 LGKVEVIIQKV

-497 KEPLREPFKEQ
+497 KEPLRELFKEQ

-522 ENTDNENKETSM
+522 ENTDHENQETSM

>member
-1 MPSFVNPIHTNANA
+1 MPSPVNPIHTNANA
-15 LNSGTKNEVKDTK
+15 LNSGAKNEVKDAK

-36 DFNKILNQKISKD
+36 DFSKILNQKISKD

-55 NPNALKATPKDAKE
+55 NPNALKATPKNSKEGAKE
-69 DAKELEKTPTPHH
+69 DAKALEKTPTLPH

-98 DLLNHKKTTASHEA
+98 DWLNHQKTTASHEA
-112 QHETHEPT
+112 QHETHE
-120 LKDLLNHKKTTA
+120 
-132 SHEAQ
+132 
-137 HETHEMHETNPK
+137 HETNPK

-163 GVASNAHQANLTNKN
+163 GVTSNAHQANLLSKN
-178 PLTPTNHANN
+178 PITPNHANN
-188 AIKNPTAP
+188 AIKNPTTP
-196 THNAKEPKTLKDIHA
+196 THNAKESKTLKDIQT

-217 LNASNIQVGTPL
+217 LNASNIQAATTP
-229 EKKETPLNASDQLAL
+229 ENKNPLNASDHLAL
-244 KTTQTSINHTL
+244 KTTQTPINHTL
-255 AKNDSKNTANLSSVL
+255 AKNDAKNTANLSSVL

-278 HNKERTT
+278 QNKEHAN
-285 PPSNEKKTPPLRE
+285 PLNNEKKTPPLKE

-312 KKKPEKTPTKTQTTA
+312 KKKSEKTPIHAKTQTTA
-327 ATPENAPKIPLKTP
+327 PSATPENAPKIPLKTP

-350 PPNDNAPTPLEK
+350 PPNDNIPTPLEK
-362 EEKAKEVS
+362 EETTKEAS
-370 ENKEKT
+370 DNKEKT
-376 KESNNSAQSA
+376 KESSNSAQSA
-386 QNAQASDKTSE
+386 QNTQASDKTSE
-397 NKSAAPKETIKHFT
+397 NKSVTPKETIKHFT

-436 LGKVEVTIQKV
+436 LGKVEVIIQKV

-497 KEPLREPFKEQ
+497 KEQLREPFKEQ
-508 ESTPLKENALKSYQ
+508 ELTPLKESALKSYQ
-522 ENTDNENKETSM
+522 ENTDNENQETSM

>member
-1 MPSFVNPIHTNANA
+1 MPSPINPIHTNASANA
-15 LNSGTKNEVKDTK
+15 STLNSGAKNEDTK
-28 NAPKSASK
+28 NAPKSTSK
-36 DFNKILNQKISKD
+36 DFSKILNQKISKD

-55 NPNALKATPKDAKE
+55 SPNALKAAQKDAKK
-69 DAKELEKTPTPHH
+69 DAKGLEKTPTPHH
-82 QHAQNL
+82 QHAKDL

-98 DLLNHKKTTASHEA
+98 DLLNHKKTTASHES
-112 QHETHEPT
+112 QHEIHE
-120 LKDLLNHKKTTA
+120 N
-132 SHEAQ
+132 
-137 HETHEMHETNPK
+137 HETNPK

-163 GVASNAHQANLTNKN
+163 GVTSNAHQTNLTNKN

-196 THNAKEPKTLKDIHA
+196 THNAKESKTLKDIQT

-217 LNASNIQVGTPL
+217 LNASNIQATTTP
-229 EKKETPLNASDQLAL
+229 ENKTPLNAGDQLAL
-244 KTTQTSINHTL
+244 KTTQAPINNTL
-255 AKNDSKNTANLSSVL
+255 AKNDAKNTANLSSVL
-270 QSLEKKES
+270 QSLEKKDP
-278 HNKERTT
+278 HNKEHAT
-285 PPSNEKKTPPLRE
+285 PPNNEKKTPPLRE

-312 KKKPEKTPTKTQTTA
+312 KKKSEKTPTKAQTTTPST
-327 ATPENAPKIPLKTP
+327 TPENAPKIPLKTP

-350 PPNDNAPTPLEK
+350 PPNNNAPTPLEK
-362 EEKAKEVS
+362 EENTKEAS

-386 QNAQASDKTSE
+386 QNAQASDKTSD
-397 NKSAAPKETIKHFT
+397 NKSAAPKETIRHFT

-453 SVISHNNSLQT
+453 SVVSHNNSLQT

-497 KEPLREPFKEQ
+497 KEQLRELFKEQ
-508 ESTPLKENALKSYQ
+508 ELTPLKENALKSYQ

>member
-1 MPSFVNPIHTNANA
+1 MPSPINPIHTNANA
-15 LNSGTKNEVKDTK
+15 LNSGAKNEVKDAK
-28 NAPKSASK
+28 NSPKSASK
-36 DFNKILNQKISKD
+36 DFSKILNQKISKD

-69 DAKELEKTPTPHH
+69 DAKKLEKTPTPPH
-82 QHAQNL
+82 QHAQNP

-98 DLLNHKKTTASHEA
+98 DWLNHKKTTAPHEA
-112 QHETHEPT
+112 QH
-120 LKDLLNHKKTTA
+120 KN
-132 SHEAQ
+132 
-137 HETHEMHETNPK
+137 HETNPK

-163 GVASNAHQANLTNKN
+163 EVTSNAHQANLTNKN

-188 AIKNPTAP
+188 AIKTPTTP
-196 THNAKEPKTLKDIHA
+196 THNAKDPKTLKDIQT

-217 LNASNIQVGTPL
+217 LNASNIQAATTP
-229 EKKETPLNASDQLAL
+229 ENKTPLNASDQLAL
-244 KTTQTSINHTL
+244 KTTPKNPTTNPTTI
-255 AKNDSKNTANLSSVL
+255 KNDAKNTANLSSVL
-270 QSLEKKES
+270 QSLEKKDP
-278 HNKERTT
+278 HNKEHAT
-285 PPSNEKKTPPLRE
+285 PPNNEKKTPPLKE

-312 KKKPEKTPTKTQTTA
+312 KKKSEKTPTKTQTTA
-327 ATPENAPKIPLKTP
+327 PSITPENAPKIPFKTP

-350 PPNDNAPTPLEK
+350 PPPNDNIPTPLEK
-362 EEKAKEVS
+362 EEKTQEIS

-376 KESNNSAQSA
+376 KESSNSAQSA

-397 NKSAAPKETIKHFT
+397 NKSVTPKETIKHFT

-436 LGKVEVTIQKV
+436 LGKVEVIIQKV

-497 KEPLREPFKEQ
+497 KEQLRELFKEQ
-508 ESTPLKENALKSYQ
+508 ESSLLKENALKSYQ
-522 ENTDNENKETSM
+522 ENTDHENKETSM

>member
-1 MPSFVNPIHTNANA
+1 MPSPVNPLHTNTNA
-15 LNSGTKNEVKDTK
+15 LNSGAKNEVKDTK

-36 DFNKILNQKISKD
+36 DFSKILNQKISKD

-55 NPNALKATPKDAKE
+55 SPNHNALKDAPKDAK
-69 DAKELEKTPTPHH
+69 ALEKTPTPPH

-98 DLLNHKKTTASHEA
+98 DWLNHPKTHPTAEHEA
-112 QHETHEPT
+112 QHETHEA
-120 LKDLLNHKKTTA
+120 N
-132 SHEAQ
+132 
-137 HETHEMHETNPK
+137 ETNPK

-163 GVASNAHQANLTNKN
+163 EVASNAHQTNLPNKN
-178 PLTPTNHANN
+178 LITPTNHAN
-188 AIKNPTAP
+188 KTPTTP
-196 THNAKEPKTLKDIHA
+196 THNAKDPKTLKDIQT

-217 LNASNIQVGTPL
+217 LNASNIQAATTP
-229 EKKETPLNASDQLAL
+229 ENKNPLNASDQLAL
-244 KTTQTSINHTL
+244 KTTQTPTNHTL
-255 AKNDSKNTANLSSVL
+255 AKNDAKNTANLSSVL
-270 QSLEKKES
+270 QSLEKKEPQ
-278 HNKERTT
+278 NKEHAN
-285 PPSNEKKTPPLRE
+285 PQNSEKKTPPLKE

-312 KKKPEKTPTKTQTTA
+312 KKNSEKTPTKTQAKNQPTA
-327 ATPENAPKIPLKTP
+327 PSATPENAPKLALKTP

-350 PPNDNAPTPLEK
+350 PPNDNIPTPLEK
-362 EEKAKEVS
+362 EEKTKEVS
-370 ENKEKT
+370 DSKEKT
-376 KESNNSAQSA
+376 KETNSSAQSA
-386 QNAQASDKTSE
+386 QNTPNSD
-397 NKSAAPKETIKHFT
+397 NKSIAPKETIKHFA

-426 RISMDLFPKE
+426 KISMDLFPKE

-492 SKEQP
+492 SKEQQAP
-497 KEPLREPFKEQ
+497 KDQPKEPFKEQ
-508 ESTPLKENALKSYQ
+508 ELTPLKENALKSYQ
-522 ENTDNENKETSM
+522 ENTDHENQETSM

>member
-1 MPSFVNPIHTNANA
+1 MPSPVNPIHTNASA
-15 LNSGTKNEVKDTK
+15 STSTLVNSGAKNEDTK

-36 DFNKILNQKISKD
+36 DFSKILNQKISKD
-49 KTAPKE
+49 KTAPKNS
-55 NPNALKATPKDAKE
+55 NPSALKDTPQNALKDK
-69 DAKELEKTPTPHH
+69 LEKTPTLHH
-82 QHAQNL
+82 QHAQNP

-98 DLLNHKKTTASHEA
+98 DWLNHKKTTASHEA
-112 QHETHEPT
+112 QHETHEA
-120 LKDLLNHKKTTA
+120 N
-132 SHEAQ
+132 
-137 HETHEMHETNPK
+137 ETNPK

-163 GVASNAHQANLTNKN
+163 GVTSNAHQTNLPNKN

-188 AIKNPTAP
+188 AIKTPTAP
-196 THNAKEPKTLKDIHA
+196 THSTKDPKTLKDIQT

-217 LNASNIQVGTPL
+217 LNASNIQATTPL
-229 EKKETPLNASDQLAL
+229 EKKETPLNASDHLAL
-244 KTTQTSINHTL
+244 KTTQTPINHTL
-255 AKNDSKNTANLSSVL
+255 AKNDAKNTANLSSVL
-270 QSLEKKES
+270 QSLEKKDP
-278 HNKERTT
+278 HNKEHAT
-285 PPSNEKKTPPLRE
+285 PPNNEKKTPPLKE

-312 KKKPEKTPTKTQTTA
+312 KKKSEKTPTKAQTTA
-327 ATPENAPKIPLKTP
+327 PSIAPENAPKIPLKTP

-350 PPNDNAPTPLEK
+350 PPPNDNPPTPLEK
-362 EEKAKEVS
+362 EETTKEASDNKEKAKEA
-370 ENKEKT
+370 
-376 KESNNSAQSA
+376 NNSAQSA

-397 NKSAAPKETIKHFT
+397 NKSTAPKETIKHFT

-436 LGKVEVTIQKV
+436 LGKVEVIIQKV

-497 KEPLREPFKEQ
+497 KELFKEQ

-522 ENTDNENKETSM
+522 ENTDHENKETSM

>member
-1 MPSFVNPIHTNANA
+1 MPSPVNPIHTNASANASA
-15 LNSGTKNEVKDTK
+15 LNSGAKNEGTKNV
-28 NAPKSASK
+28 PKSASK
-36 DFNKILNQKISKD
+36 DFSKILNQKISKD

-55 NPNALKATPKDAKE
+55 DLNASKVTPKDAKE
-69 DAKELEKTPTPHH
+69 DAKTLEKTPTPHV
-82 QHAQNL
+82 QTPKEI
-88 AKDQQAPTLK
+88 AKNQQAPTLK
-98 DLLNHKKTTASHEA
+98 DWLNHQKTTASHEA
-112 QHETHEPT
+112 QHETHE
-120 LKDLLNHKKTTA
+120 
-132 SHEAQ
+132 
-137 HETHEMHETNPK
+137 HETNPK

-163 GVASNAHQANLTNKN
+163 EVTSNAHQANLASKN

-188 AIKNPTAP
+188 AIKNPTTP
-196 THNAKEPKTLKDIHA
+196 THNAKEPKTLKDIQT

-217 LNASNIQVGTPL
+217 LNASNIQAATTP
-229 EKKETPLNASDQLAL
+229 ENKTPLNASDQLAL
-244 KTTQTSINHTL
+244 KTTQTPTNHTL
-255 AKNDSKNTANLSSVL
+255 AKNDAKNTANLSSVL

-278 HNKERTT
+278 PNKEHAT
-285 PPSNEKKTPPLRE
+285 PPNNEKKTPPLKE

-312 KKKPEKTPTKTQTTA
+312 KKKPEKTQTKTQTTA
-327 ATPENAPKIPLKTP
+327 PSITPENAPKIPLKTP

-350 PPNDNAPTPLEK
+350 PPNDNIPTPLEK
-362 EEKAKEVS
+362 EETTKEAS
-370 ENKEKT
+370 DNKEKT
-376 KESNNSAQSA
+376 KESSNSAQSA

-397 NKSAAPKETIKHFT
+397 NKSTAPKETIKHFT

-436 LGKVEVTIQKV
+436 LGKVEVIIQKV

-497 KEPLREPFKEQ
+497 KEQLREPFKEQ

-522 ENTDNENKETSM
+522 ENTDHEHKETSM

>member
-1 MPSFVNPIHTNANA
+1 MPSPINPIHTNANA
-15 LNSGTKNEVKDTK
+15 NALNSGAKNEVKDTK

-36 DFNKILNQKISKD
+36 DFSKILNQKISKD
-49 KTAPKE
+49 KSTPKE
-55 NPNALKATPKDAKE
+55 NPNALKATPKDT
-69 DAKELEKTPTPHH
+69 KELEKTPTPHH

-112 QHETHEPT
+112 QHEMHE
-120 LKDLLNHKKTTA
+120 NHK
-132 SHEAQ
+132 
-137 HETHEMHETNPK
+137 TNPK

-163 GVASNAHQANLTNKN
+163 EIASNAHQASLTNKN

-196 THNAKEPKTLKDIHA
+196 THNAKESKTLKDIHA

-217 LNASNIQVGTPL
+217 LNASNIQVDTSL

-244 KTTQTSINHTL
+244 KTTQTPINHTL
-255 AKNDSKNTANLSSVL
+255 AKNGAKNTANLSSVL

-278 HNKERTT
+278 HNKEHAT

-327 ATPENAPKIPLKTP
+327 QAATPENPPKIPLKTP

-362 EEKAKEVS
+362 EETTKEAS
-370 ENKEKT
+370 DNKEKT
-376 KESNNSAQSA
+376 KESTNSVQNA
-386 QNAQASDKTSE
+386 QNTQASDKTSE
-397 NKSAAPKETIKHFT
+397 NKSTAPKETIKHFT

-522 ENTDNENKETSM
+522 ENTDNESKETSM

>member
-1 MPSFVNPIHTNANA
+1 MPSPINPIHTNASANA
-15 LNSGTKNEVKDTK
+15 NTLNSGAKNEDTK

-36 DFNKILNQKISKD
+36 DFSKILNQKISKD

-55 NPNALKATPKDAKE
+55 SPNALKATPKDAKE

-88 AKDQQAPTLK
+88 AKDQQAPNLK
-98 DLLNHKKTTASHEA
+98 DLLNHQKTTASHEA
-112 QHETHEPT
+112 QHE
-120 LKDLLNHKKTTA
+120 N
-132 SHEAQ
+132 
-137 HETHEMHETNPK
+137 HETNPK

-163 GVASNAHQANLTNKN
+163 GVTSNAHQTNLTHKN

-196 THNAKEPKTLKDIHA
+196 THNAKDPKTLKDIQT

-217 LNASNIQVGTPL
+217 LNASNIQVVSPL
-229 EKKETPLNASDQLAL
+229 EKKETSLSASDQLAL

-255 AKNDSKNTANLSSVL
+255 AKNDAKNTANLSSVL
-270 QSLEKKES
+270 QSLEKKDP
-278 HNKERTT
+278 HNKEHAT
-285 PPSNEKKTPPLRE
+285 PPNNEKKTPPLKE
-298 ALQMNAIKRDKTLS
+298 SLPLNAIKRDKTLS
-312 KKKPEKTPTKTQTTA
+312 KKKPEKTPAKTQTTA
-327 ATPENAPKIPLKTP
+327 QAVTPENAPKIPLKTP

-362 EEKAKEVS
+362 EEKAKEIS

-376 KESNNSAQSA
+376 KESTNSTQSA
-386 QNAQASDKTSE
+386 QNAQASDKASE
-397 NKSAAPKETIKHFT
+397 NKSVTPKETIKHFT

-492 SKEQP
+492 SKEQE
-497 KEPLREPFKEQ
+497 KEPFKEQ
-508 ESTPLKENALKSYQ
+508 ELTPLKENALKSYQ
-522 ENTDNENKETSM
+522 ENTDNESKETSM

>member
-1 MPSFVNPIHTNANA
+1 MPSPVNPIHTNANA
-15 LNSGTKNEVKDTK
+15 LNSGAKNEVKDAK

-36 DFNKILNQKISKD
+36 DFSKILNQKISKD

-55 NPNALKATPKDAKE
+55 SPNPNALKATPKDTKA
-69 DAKELEKTPTPHH
+69 LEKTPTLPH
-82 QHAQNL
+82 QHAQNP

-98 DLLNHKKTTASHEA
+98 DWLNHQKTTASHEA
-112 QHETHEPT
+112 QHETHE
-120 LKDLLNHKKTTA
+120 
-132 SHEAQ
+132 
-137 HETHEMHETNPK
+137 HETNPK

-163 GVASNAHQANLTNKN
+163 GVTSNAHQTNLASKN
-178 PLTPTNHANN
+178 PITPTNHANN
-188 AIKNPTAP
+188 AIKNPTTP
-196 THNAKEPKTLKDIHA
+196 THNAKDPKTLKDIQT

-217 LNASNIQVGTPL
+217 LNASNIQAATTP
-229 EKKETPLNASDQLAL
+229 ENKNPLNASDHLAL
-244 KTTQTSINHTL
+244 KTTQTPTNHTL
-255 AKNDSKNTANLSSVL
+255 AKNGAKNTANLSSVL

-278 HNKERTT
+278 HNKEHAN
-285 PPSNEKKTPPLRE
+285 PSHNEKKTPPLKE

-312 KKKPEKTPTKTQTTA
+312 KKKSEKTPTKAQTTA
-327 ATPENAPKIPLKTP
+327 PSIAPENAPKIPFKTP

-350 PPNDNAPTPLEK
+350 PPNDNIPTPLEK
-362 EEKAKEVS
+362 EEKTQEIS
-370 ENKEKT
+370 DNKEKT
-376 KESNNSAQSA
+376 KETNNSAQNA
-386 QNAQASDKTSE
+386 QNTQASDKTSE
-397 NKSAAPKETIKHFT
+397 NKSVTPKETIKHFA

-426 RISMDLFPKE
+426 KISMDLFPKE
-436 LGKVEVTIQKV
+436 LGKVEVIIQKV

-497 KEPLREPFKEQ
+497 KEQLREPFKEQ

-522 ENTDNENKETSM
+522 ENTDNEHKETSM

>member
-1 MPSFVNPIHTNANA
+1 MPSPVNPIHTNANA
-15 LNSGTKNEVKDTK
+15 SALNNGAKNEVKDTK

-36 DFNKILNQKISKD
+36 DFSKILNQKISKD
-49 KTAPKE
+49 KSAPKE
-55 NPNALKATPKDAKE
+55 NPNALKATPKDAKK
-69 DAKELEKTPTPHH
+69 DAKELEKTPTPQP

-112 QHETHEPT
+112 QHEI
-120 LKDLLNHKKTTA
+120 HKN
-132 SHEAQ
+132 
-137 HETHEMHETNPK
+137 HETNPK

-178 PLTPTNHANN
+178 PLTPTNHANH
-188 AIKNPTAP
+188 AIKNPIAP
-196 THNAKEPKTLKDIHA
+196 THNAKEPKTLKDIQT

-217 LNASNIQVGTPL
+217 LNASNIQVSAPL

-278 HNKERTT
+278 QNKEHAT

-312 KKKPEKTPTKTQTTA
+312 KKKSEKTPIHAKTQTTA
-327 ATPENAPKIPLKTP
+327 QAATPENPPKIPLKTP
-341 PLMPLIGAN
+341 PLMPLIGTN
-350 PPNDNAPTPLEK
+350 PPNNNAPTPLEK
-362 EEKAKEVS
+362 EEKTKEAS

-376 KESNNSAQSA
+376 KESTNSTQSV
-386 QNAQASDKTSE
+386 QNTQASDKASE

-497 KEPLREPFKEQ
+497 KEQLRESFKDQ
-508 ESTPLKENALKSYQ
+508 ELTPLKENALKSYQ

>member
-1 MPSFVNPIHTNANA
+1 MPSLINPIHTNANA
-15 LNSGTKNEVKDTK
+15 NANALNSGAKNEVKDTK

-36 DFNKILNQKISKD
+36 DFSKILNQKISKD

-55 NPNALKATPKDAKE
+55 NPNALKATPKNSKEGAKK
-69 DAKELEKTPTPHH
+69 DAKELEKTPTLQT

-112 QHETHEPT
+112 QHETHE
-120 LKDLLNHKKTTA
+120 
-132 SHEAQ
+132 
-137 HETHEMHETNPK
+137 HETNPK

-163 GVASNAHQANLTNKN
+163 GVTSSVYQVSLTNKN

-188 AIKNPTAP
+188 SIKNPTAP
-196 THNAKEPKTLKDIHA
+196 THNAKESKTLKDIHA

-217 LNASNIQVGTPL
+217 LNASNIQATTTPENKTSL
-229 EKKETPLNASDQLAL
+229 SASDQLAL

-255 AKNDSKNTANLSSVL
+255 AKNDAKNTANLSSVL

-278 HNKERTT
+278 QNKERTT
-285 PPSNEKKTPPLRE
+285 PPNNEKKTPPLRE
-298 ALQMNAIKRDKTLS
+298 ALPMNAIKRDKTLS
-312 KKKPEKTPTKTQTTA
+312 KKKPEKTPIHAKTQTTA
-327 ATPENAPKIPLKTP
+327 QAVTPKNAPKIPLKTP

-362 EEKAKEVS
+362 EETTKEAS
-370 ENKEKT
+370 DNKEKT
-376 KESNNSAQSA
+376 KESTNSAQSA
-386 QNAQASDKTSE
+386 QNAQASDKASE
-397 NKSAAPKETIKHFT
+397 NKSVTPKETIKHFT

-436 LGKVEVTIQKV
+436 LGKVEVVIQKV

-479 GFEGVDLS
+479 GFDGVDLS

-497 KEPLREPFKEQ
+497 KEQLRESFKEQ
-508 ESTPLKENALKSYQ
+508 ELTPLKENALKSYQ
-522 ENTDNENKETSM
+522 ENTDHENQETSM

>member
-1 MPSFVNPIHTNANA
+1 MPSPVNPLHTNANA
-15 LNSGTKNEVKDTK
+15 LNSGTKNEVKDAK

-36 DFNKILNQKISKD
+36 DFSKILNQKISKD
-49 KTAPKE
+49 KTASKE
-55 NPNALKATPKDAKE
+55 NPSTLKATPKDAQ
-69 DAKELEKTPTPHH
+69 ALEKTLPH
-82 QHAQNL
+82 QHAQNP

-98 DLLNHKKTTASHEA
+98 DLLNHQKTTAPHEA
-112 QHETHEPT
+112 QHETHEA
-120 LKDLLNHKKTTA
+120 N
-132 SHEAQ
+132 
-137 HETHEMHETNPK
+137 ETNPK

-163 GVASNAHQANLTNKN
+163 EVTSSAHQTNLPSKN
-178 PLTPTNHANN
+178 PITPTNRTNN
-188 AIKNPTAP
+188 ANATQKPTTP
-196 THNAKEPKTLKDIHA
+196 THNAKNPKTLKDIQT

-217 LNASNIQVGTPL
+217 LNASNIQAATTP
-229 EKKETPLNASDQLAL
+229 ENKNPLNASDHLAL
-244 KTTQTSINHTL
+244 KTTQAPINNTL
-255 AKNDSKNTANLSSVL
+255 AKNDAKNTANLSSVL
-270 QSLEKKES
+270 QSLEKKEPS
-278 HNKERTT
+278 NKEHAN
-285 PPSNEKKTPPLRE
+285 PQNNEKKTPPLKE

-312 KKKPEKTPTKTQTTA
+312 KKKSEKTLIHAKTQTTA
-327 ATPENAPKIPLKTP
+327 PSVAPENAPKTPLKTP

-350 PPNDNAPTPLEK
+350 PPNNSTPTPLEK
-362 EEKAKEVS
+362 EEKTQEIS
-370 ENKEKT
+370 DNKEKA
-376 KESNNSAQSA
+376 KETNSSTQSA
-386 QNAQASDKTSE
+386 QNTQASDKTSD
-397 NKSAAPKETIKHFT
+397 NKSITPKETIKHFT

-426 RISMDLFPKE
+426 KISMDLFPKE

-508 ESTPLKENALKSYQ
+508 ELTPLKENALKSYQ
-522 ENTDNENKETSM
+522 ENTDHENQETSM

>member
-1 MPSFVNPIHTNANA
+1 MPSPVNPIHTNANA
-15 LNSGTKNEVKDTK
+15 LNSGAKNEVKDTK
-28 NAPKSASK
+28 NAPKSTSK
-36 DFNKILNQKISKD
+36 DFSKILNQKISKD

-55 NPNALKATPKDAKE
+55 SPNPNALKATPKNAKE
-69 DAKELEKTPTPHH
+69 DAKALEKNPTLNH
-82 QHAQNL
+82 QHAQNP

-98 DLLNHKKTTASHEA
+98 DWLNHKKTTASHEA
-112 QHETHEPT
+112 QHETHEA
-120 LKDLLNHKKTTA
+120 N
-132 SHEAQ
+132 
-137 HETHEMHETNPK
+137 ETNPK

-163 GVASNAHQANLTNKN
+163 GVTSNAHQTNLPNKN

-196 THNAKEPKTLKDIHA
+196 THNAKDPKTLKDIQT

-217 LNASNIQVGTPL
+217 LNASNIQAATTP
-229 EKKETPLNASDQLAL
+229 ENKTPLNASDHLAL
-244 KTTQTSINHTL
+244 KTTQTPTNHTL
-255 AKNDSKNTANLSSVL
+255 AKNDAKNTANLSSVL
-270 QSLEKKES
+270 QSLEKKEP
-278 HNKERTT
+278 HNKEHAN
-285 PPSNEKKTPPLRE
+285 PQNNEKKTPPLKE

-327 ATPENAPKIPLKTP
+327 PSIAPENAPKIPLKTP

-350 PPNDNAPTPLEK
+350 PPPNDNIPTPLEK
-362 EEKAKEVS
+362 EETTKEAS
-370 ENKEKT
+370 DNKEKT
-376 KESNNSAQSA
+376 KESSNSAQSA

-397 NKSAAPKETIKHFT
+397 NKSTAPKETIKHFT

-426 RISMDLFPKE
+426 KISMDLFPKE
-436 LGKVEVTIQKV
+436 LGKVEVIIQKV

-497 KEPLREPFKEQ
+497 KEQLRELFKEQ
-508 ESTPLKENALKSYQ
+508 ESSPLKENALKSYQ
-522 ENTDNENKETSM
+522 ENTDHENQETSM

>member
-1 MPSFVNPIHTNANA
+1 MPSPVNPIHTNASANANA
-15 LNSGTKNEVKDTK
+15 LNSGAKNEVKDTK

-36 DFNKILNQKISKD
+36 DFSKILNQKISKD
-49 KTAPKE
+49 KTASKE

-69 DAKELEKTPTPHH
+69 DAKKLEKTPTLHP
-82 QHAQNL
+82 QHAQNP

-98 DLLNHKKTTASHEA
+98 DWLNHQKTTASHEA
-112 QHETHEPT
+112 QHE
-120 LKDLLNHKKTTA
+120 N
-132 SHEAQ
+132 
-137 HETHEMHETNPK
+137 HETNSK

-163 GVASNAHQANLTNKN
+163 GVTSNAHQTNLASKN

-196 THNAKEPKTLKDIHA
+196 THNAKDPKTLKDIQT

-217 LNASNIQVGTPL
+217 LNASNIQAATTP
-229 EKKETPLNASDQLAL
+229 ENKTPLNASDHLAL
-244 KTTQTSINHTL
+244 KTTQTPTNHTL
-255 AKNDSKNTANLSSVL
+255 AKNDAKNTANLSSVL
-270 QSLEKKES
+270 QSLEKKEP
-278 HNKERTT
+278 HNKEHTI
-285 PPSNEKKTPPLRE
+285 PQNNEKKTPPLKE

-312 KKKPEKTPTKTQTTA
+312 KKKPEKTQTKTQTTA
-327 ATPENAPKIPLKTP
+327 PSIAPENAPKIPLKTP

-350 PPNDNAPTPLEK
+350 PPNNNIPTPLEK
-362 EEKAKEVS
+362 EEKTQEIS

-376 KESNNSAQSA
+376 KETNSSAQNA

-397 NKSAAPKETIKHFT
+397 NKSVTPKETIKHFT

-436 LGKVEVTIQKV
+436 LGKVEVIIQKV

-497 KEPLREPFKEQ
+497 KEQLRELFKEQ
-508 ESTPLKENALKSYQ
+508 ESSPLKENALKSYQ
-522 ENTDNENKETSM
+522 ENTDHENQETSM

>member
-1 MPSFVNPIHTNANA
+1 MPSPINPIHTSTNANA
-15 LNSGTKNEVKDTK
+15 SINSGAKNEDTK

-36 DFNKILNQKISKD
+36 DFSKILNQKISKD
-49 KTAPKE
+49 KTTPKE
-55 NPNALKATPKDAKE
+55 NPNALKATPKDSKEGAKE
-69 DAKELEKTPTPHH
+69 NAKALEKTPTPHP
-82 QHAQNL
+82 QHAQNP

-98 DLLNHKKTTASHEA
+98 DLLNHKKTTASHES
-112 QHETHEPT
+112 QNETH
-120 LKDLLNHKKTTA
+120 KN
-132 SHEAQ
+132 
-137 HETHEMHETNPK
+137 HETNPK

-163 GVASNAHQANLTNKN
+163 GVTSSVHQANLTNKN
-178 PLTPTNHANN
+178 SLTPTNH

-217 LNASNIQVGTPL
+217 LNASNIQVSAPL

-244 KTTQTSINHTL
+244 KTTQTPINHTL
-255 AKNDSKNTANLSSVL
+255 AKNDTKNTANLSSVL
-270 QSLEKKES
+270 RSLEKKEP
-278 HNKERTT
+278 HNKERAT

-327 ATPENAPKIPLKTP
+327 QAATPENAPKIPLKTP

-350 PPNDNAPTPLEK
+350 SPNDNAPTLLEK
-362 EEKAKEVS
+362 EETTKEIS
-370 ENKEKT
+370 DNKEKT
-376 KESNNSAQSA
+376 KESNNSAQST
-386 QNAQASDKTSE
+386 QNAQSSDKASE

-436 LGKVEVTIQKV
+436 LGKVEVIIQKV

-492 SKEQP
+492 SKEQE
-497 KEPLREPFKEQ
+497 KEPFKEPFKEQ
-508 ESTPLKENALKSYQ
+508 ELIPLKENALKSYQ

>member
-1 MPSFVNPIHTNANA
+1 MPSPVNPIHTNANA
-15 LNSGTKNEVKDTK
+15 LNSGAKNEVKDTK

-36 DFNKILNQKISKD
+36 DFSKILNQKISKD

-55 NPNALKATPKDAKE
+55 SPNHSALKDAPKDAK
-69 DAKELEKTPTPHH
+69 ALEKTPTPNH

-88 AKDQQAPTLK
+88 AKNQQAPTLK
-98 DLLNHKKTTASHEA
+98 DWLNHKTAPHKSQHEA
-112 QHETHEPT
+112 QHETHEA
-120 LKDLLNHKKTTA
+120 N
-132 SHEAQ
+132 
-137 HETHEMHETNPK
+137 ETDPK
-149 TPNETLNKNEKKPN
+149 NPNETLNKNEKKPN
-163 GVASNAHQANLTNKN
+163 EVASNAHQTNLPNKN
-178 PLTPTNHANN
+178 PITPNHAN
-188 AIKNPTAP
+188 KTPTTP
-196 THNAKEPKTLKDIHA
+196 THNAKEPKTLKDIQT

-217 LNASNIQVGTPL
+217 LNASNIQAATTP
-229 EKKETPLNASDQLAL
+229 ENKTPLNASDQLAL
-244 KTTQTSINHTL
+244 KATQTPINHTL
-255 AKNDSKNTANLSSVL
+255 AKNDAKNTANLSSVL
-270 QSLEKKES
+270 QSLEKKEQQ
-278 HNKERTT
+278 NKEHAN
-285 PPSNEKKTPPLRE
+285 PPNNEKKMPPLKE

-312 KKKPEKTPTKTQTTA
+312 KKNSEKTPIHAKTQATA
-327 ATPENAPKIPLKTP
+327 PSTTPENAPKLALKTP

-350 PPNDNAPTPLEK
+350 PPNDNIPTPLEK
-362 EEKAKEVS
+362 EEKTKEIS
-370 ENKEKT
+370 DNKEKA
-376 KESNNSAQSA
+376 KETNSSAQSA
-386 QNAQASDKTSE
+386 QNTQASDKTSD
-397 NKSAAPKETIKHFT
+397 NKSTAPKETIKHFA

-426 RISMDLFPKE
+426 KISMDLFPKE

-497 KEPLREPFKEQ
+497 KEQLREPFKEQ
-508 ESTPLKENALKSYQ
+508 ELTPLKENALKSYQ
-522 ENTDNENKETSM
+522 ENKDHENQETSM

>member
-1 MPSFVNPIHTNANA
+1 MPSPINPIHTSTNA
-15 LNSGTKNEVKDTK
+15 LNSGAKNEDTK

-36 DFNKILNQKISKD
+36 DFSKILNQKISKD

-55 NPNALKATPKDAKE
+55 NPSALKATPKNSKEGAKE

-82 QHAQNL
+82 QHAQNP

-112 QHETHEPT
+112 QHETH
-120 LKDLLNHKKTTA
+120 K
-132 SHEAQ
+132 
-137 HETHEMHETNPK
+137 MHETNPK

-163 GVASNAHQANLTNKN
+163 GVISNAHQPNLTNKN
-178 PLTPTNHANN
+178 PLTPTNHA
-188 AIKNPTAP
+188 IKNPAAP
-196 THNAKEPKTLKDIHA
+196 THNAKDPKTLKDIQT

-229 EKKETPLNASDQLAL
+229 EKKETPLSASDQLAL

-255 AKNDSKNTANLSSVL
+255 AKNDAKNTANLSSVL

-278 HNKERTT
+278 HNKEHAT

-298 ALQMNAIKRDKTLS
+298 ALPMNAIKRDKTLS
-312 KKKPEKTPTKTQTTA
+312 KKKPEKTPTKTQTTAQA

-362 EEKAKEVS
+362 EEKTKEAS
-370 ENKEKT
+370 DNKEKT
-376 KESNNSAQSA
+376 KEASNSAQST

-397 NKSAAPKETIKHFT
+397 SKSVTPKETIKHFT

-497 KEPLREPFKEQ
+497 KEQLKEPFKEQ

>member
-1 MPSFVNPIHTNANA
+1 MPSPVNPLHTNANA
-15 LNSGTKNEVKDTK
+15 LNSGAKNEVKDAK

-36 DFNKILNQKISKD
+36 DFSKILNQKISKD
-49 KTAPKE
+49 KTASKE
-55 NPNALKATPKDAKE
+55 SPNHSTLKATPKDAK
-69 DAKELEKTPTPHH
+69 ALEKIPTLPH

-98 DLLNHKKTTASHEA
+98 DWLNHKTAPHKSQHEA
-112 QHETHEPT
+112 QHETHEA
-120 LKDLLNHKKTTA
+120 N
-132 SHEAQ
+132 
-137 HETHEMHETNPK
+137 ETNPK

-163 GVASNAHQANLTNKN
+163 EVASNAHQTNLPNKN
-178 PLTPTNHANN
+178 LITPTNHANHAN
-188 AIKNPTAP
+188 KTPTTP
-196 THNAKEPKTLKDIHA
+196 THNAKEPKTLKDIQT

-217 LNASNIQVGTPL
+217 LNASNIQAATTP
-229 EKKETPLNASDQLAL
+229 ENKNPLNASDHLAL
-244 KTTQTSINHTL
+244 KTTQASINNTL
-255 AKNDSKNTANLSSVL
+255 AKNDAKNTANLSSVL

-278 HNKERTT
+278 QNKEHAN
-285 PPSNEKKTPPLRE
+285 PPNSEKKTPPLKE

-312 KKKPEKTPTKTQTTA
+312 KKNSEKTPTKTQAKNQPTA
-327 ATPENAPKIPLKTP
+327 PSATPENAPKIPLKTL

-350 PPNDNAPTPLEK
+350 PPNDNIPTPLEK
-362 EEKAKEVS
+362 EEKTKEVS
-370 ENKEKT
+370 DNKEKA
-376 KESNNSAQSA
+376 KETNSSAQSA
-386 QNAQASDKTSE
+386 QNTQASDKTSD
-397 NKSAAPKETIKHFT
+397 NKSTAPKETIKHFT

-426 RISMDLFPKE
+426 KISMDLFPKE

-492 SKEQP
+492 SKEQQAP
-497 KEPLREPFKEQ
+497 KDQPKEPFKEQ
-508 ESTPLKENALKSYQ
+508 ELTPLKENALKSYQ
-522 ENTDNENKETSM
+522 ENTDHENQETSM

>member
-15 LNSGTKNEVKDTK
+15 LNSGAKNGVKDTK

-36 DFNKILNQKISKD
+36 DFSKILNQKISKD
-49 KTAPKE
+49 KTALKE

-69 DAKELEKTPTPHH
+69 GAKEDAKTLKTPTLPH
-82 QHAQNL
+82 QHAQNP

-98 DLLNHKKTTASHEA
+98 DWLNHQKTTAKHEA
-112 QHETHEPT
+112 QHETHEA
-120 LKDLLNHKKTTA
+120 N
-132 SHEAQ
+132 
-137 HETHEMHETNPK
+137 ETNPK

-163 GVASNAHQANLTNKN
+163 GVASSAHQANLINKN
-178 PLTPTNHANN
+178 PLTPANH

-278 HNKERTT
+278 QDKEHAT

-312 KKKPEKTPTKTQTTA
+312 KKKPEKTPTKTQTIAQA

-350 PPNDNAPTPLEK
+350 PPNNNAQTPLEK

-376 KESNNSAQSA
+376 KESSNSAQSA
-386 QNAQASDKTSE
+386 QNTQASDKASE
-397 NKSAAPKETIKHFT
+397 NKSVTPKETIKHFT

-522 ENTDNENKETSM
+522 ENTDNESKETSM